1 MRDRVVLAYSGGL
14 DTSIIL
20 RWLIEDQGY
29 DVVAYTADVGQGDE
43 VEEAREKA
51 LATGA
56 VEAIAEDLT
65 NEFVAD
71 FVFPALRAN
80 ALYEGYYLLGTSLA
94 RPVIAKGLVEAAD
107 RFGAVAISHGAT
119 GKGNDQ
125 VRFELS
131 AFALKPDIGVIAPWR
146 EWEFRGRA
154 DLVAYAE
161 EHGIPVPVTAEKP
174 YSTDANLLHISYEGG
189 VLEDP
194 WAGPPP
200 GMFSMTTDPEERT
213 GSTRNGRH
221 RVRGGQP
228 GVDRRRTSGPG
239 RAPHPRQRPRRP
251 PWGWSGRHRRE
262 PVRRHEVARCV
273 RDARRN
279 DSVPRPSGGR
289 VVDTRSR
296 GDASS

>member
-119 GKGNDQ
+119 GKATIK
-125 VRFELS
+125 F
-131 AFALKPDIGVIAPWR
+131 
-146 EWEFRGRA
+146 
-154 DLVAYAE
+154 
-161 EHGIPVPVTAEKP
+161 
-174 YSTDANLLHISYEGG
+174 
-189 VLEDP
+189 
-194 WAGPPP
+194 
-200 GMFSMTTDPEERT
+200 
-213 GSTRNGRH
+213 
-221 RVRGGQP
+221 
-228 GVDRRRTSGPG
+228 
-239 RAPHPRQRPRRP
+239 
-251 PWGWSGRHRRE
+251 
-262 PVRRHEVARCV
+262 
-273 RDARRN
+273 
-279 DSVPRPSGGR
+279 
-289 VVDTRSR
+289 
-296 GDASS
+296 ASSCQPLR